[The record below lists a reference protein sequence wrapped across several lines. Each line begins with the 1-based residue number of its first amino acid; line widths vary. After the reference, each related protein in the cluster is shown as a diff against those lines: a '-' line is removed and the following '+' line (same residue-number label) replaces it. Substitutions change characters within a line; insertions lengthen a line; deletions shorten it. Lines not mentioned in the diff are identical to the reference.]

1 MTSRLPTPSQTV
13 GPFFHDCFLREPMDV
28 LVTDQT
34 PGERIR
40 VEGRVYDGAGEPID
54 DAAIEIWQ
62 ADDAGRY
69 RHPADLMTSATDDG
83 FLGFGRSAT
92 DETGAYWFETIKP
105 GRVGR
110 NPEDAQSPH
119 LSLHVFARGLLD
131 SLVTRL
137 YFGDED
143 NSLDA
148 VLKRVPEGRRSTVIA
163 TPSERDGRRVYVFD
177 IVLQGDNET
186 VFFCTR

>member
-1 MTSRLPTPSQTV
+1 
-13 GPFFHDCFLREPMDV
+13 MDV
-28 LVTDQT
+28 LVTDRT

-69 RHPADLMTSATDDG
+69 RHPAETASADKG

-92 DETGAYWFETIKP
+92 DETGAYFFETIKP
-105 GRVGR
+105 GRVRHSG
-110 NPEDAQSPH
+110 EAHAPH
-119 LSLHVFARGLLD
+119 LNMHVFARGLLD

-143 NSLDA
+143 NS
-148 VLKRVPEGRRSTVIA
+148 V
-163 TPSERDGRRVYVFD
+163 ERDGRRVYVLD
-177 IVLQGDNET
+177 IILQGENET